1 MSNIKLLLS
10 VLVAFIIVTQSGCG
24 WKDEDPVAPE
34 KLSIT
39 SVSIADSSVVLSD
52 TVVISWTTNKSG
64 SSFMYKFNETSAW
77 SDTCDT
83 NIIDTILADGEYTF
97 FVQAFLV
104 DEVSSVVART
114 FQVDVVGSPGIYT
127 SPRFINL
134 KSVNDTISFTIKA
147 KGIDTTNAFSITL
160 PGINVLGAKYSG
172 QAQATELASG
182 SLIDVI
188 ITNNGFIEGTKDFL
202 TVSALLD
209 SATAATS
216 DTLHLVP
223 SNVKLSY
230 TKTVSA
236 GLTDYPDSVIQTVT
250 EYDSIS
256 VRGSFIEVDS
266 LSGGSL

>member
-1 MSNIKLLLS
+1 MNNIKLLLS
-10 VLVAFIIVTQSGCG
+10 VLVAFIIVTQNGCG
-24 WKDEDPVAPE
+24 WKEEDPVAPE

-39 SVSIADSSVVLSD
+39 TVSIADGSILISD
-52 TVVISWTTNKSG
+52 TLAISWTTNKGGCSY
-64 SSFMYKFNETSAW
+64 MYKFGETSVW

-83 NIIDTILADGEYTF
+83 NALDTILSDGEYTF
-97 FVQAFLV
+97 YLQAFLV
-104 DEVSSVVART
+104 DEISTIVART
-114 FQVDVVGSPGIYT
+114 FQIDVVGSPGIYT
-127 SPRFINL
+127 SPRFIKL
-134 KSVNDTISFTIKA
+134 KSVDDTISFTIKS

-160 PGINVLGAKYSG
+160 PGIKLRYANFTG
-172 QAQATELASG
+172 QATVLASG
-182 SLIDVI
+182 NLIDGI
-188 ITNNGFIEGTKDFL
+188 LSNNNFIEGTRDFL

-209 SATAATS
+209 STTAATS
-216 DTLHLVP
+216 DTLHLIP

-236 GLTDYPDSVIQTVT
+236 GLVDYPDSVIQVET

>member
-1 MSNIKLLLS
+1 MSKIKLLLS
-10 VLVAFIIVTQSGCG
+10 MFIAFIILTQSGCG
-24 WKDEDPVAPE
+24 WKEEDPVAPE

-39 SVSIADSSVVLSD
+39 SVSIADSSIVKSD
-52 TVVISWTTNKSG
+52 TVVISWTANKSG
-64 SSFMYKFNETSAW
+64 SSFLYRFNETSAW

-83 NIIDTILADGEYTF
+83 NVIDTILADGEYTF
-97 FVQAFLV
+97 FIQAFLV

-134 KSVNDTISFTIKA
+134 KSAADTISFSIKT
-147 KGIDTTNAFSITL
+147 KGIDTTNGFSITL
-160 PGINVLGAKYSG
+160 PGLKVLYANFTG
-172 QAQATELASG
+172 QATVLPSG
-182 SLIDVI
+182 NLIDGI
-188 ITNNGFIEGTKDFL
+188 LSNNSFIEGTRDFL

-209 SATAATS
+209 SATVATS
-216 DTLHLVP
+216 DTLHLIP

-236 GLTDYPDSVIQTVT
+236 GLVDYPDSVIQTVT
-250 EYDSIS
+250 EYDSIK

-266 LSGGSL
+266 LLGGSL